1 MLKNFAIFTM
11 MSMSAAAFAELPEA
25 KVDYGNV
32 YQSHATLAGR
42 LTSKPT
48 EPLGVT
54 IENGGLKYS
63 TITDA
68 DGNWGLVFKYRSGNY
83 TINTFELQNPASKG
97 SEVKGKLENA
107 Q

>member
-1 MLKNFAIFTM
+1 MQTIFIVLTFL
-11 MSMSAAAFAELPEA
+11 SFSAAAFAELPDA
-25 KVDYGNV
+25 KVEYGNV

-42 LTSKPT
+42 LTIRPA

-68 DGNWGLVFKYRSGNY
+68 EGNWGLVFKYRSGNY
-83 TINTFELQNPASKG
+83 TINTFELQNPGSKG
-97 SEVKGKLENA
+97 SDVKGKLENA
-107 Q
+107 R